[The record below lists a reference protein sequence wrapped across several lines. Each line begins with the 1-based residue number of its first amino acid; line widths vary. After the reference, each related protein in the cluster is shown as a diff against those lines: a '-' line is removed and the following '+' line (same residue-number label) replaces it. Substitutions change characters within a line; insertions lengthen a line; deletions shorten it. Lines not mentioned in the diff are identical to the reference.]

1 MNILH
6 IDSSVLGSASLTR
19 ELSAA
24 VVAEIRNRHPA
35 ATVIRRDVAADEIRH
50 LNGAIAAGF
59 RPTVVAEVDDATRA
73 EHGVSEALVTE
84 FLASDVLVIGAPM
97 YNFSIPSQLKS
108 WMDRI
113 AQAGRT
119 FQYTATGPVGLAGG
133 KRVIVVSA
141 RGGFYADGPLSGM
154 DFQESYLR
162 AYFGFLGITDVQII
176 RAEGASKGEA
186 ARAEGRDRAKAAIPD
201 TVAELRLTAA

>member
-1 MNILH
+1 MKILH
-6 IDSSVLGSASLTR
+6 IDSSILESASLTR

-24 VVAEIRNRHPA
+24 VVDEIRTRNPGA
-35 ATVIRRDVAADEIRH
+35 EVARRDVVADEIRH
-50 LNGAIAAGF
+50 LDGAIAAGF
-59 RPTVVAEVDDATRA
+59 RPTGFGDFDDATLKQ
-73 EHGVSEALVTE
+73 HGVSETLVTE

-97 YNFSIPSQLKS
+97 YNFSVPSQLKA

-119 FQYTATGPVGLAGG
+119 FKYTEKGPVGLAGG
-133 KRVIVVSA
+133 KQVIVVSA
-141 RGGFYADGPLSGM
+141 RGGFYAEGPLARM

-162 AYFGFLGITDVQII
+162 AYFGFLGITDVHVI

-186 ARAEGRDRAKAAIPD
+186 LRSEGLQRAKVAIAGVVAGLHPAA
-201 TVAELRLTAA
+201 A